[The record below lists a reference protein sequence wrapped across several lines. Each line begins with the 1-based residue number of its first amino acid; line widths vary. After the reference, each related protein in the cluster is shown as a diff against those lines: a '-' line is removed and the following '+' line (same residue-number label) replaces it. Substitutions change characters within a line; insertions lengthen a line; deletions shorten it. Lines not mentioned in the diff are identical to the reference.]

1 MGVVYLAYCGSWLL
15 SLHVPAFYIFNTTP
29 NPTSSSF
36 FQNFFALVDIMAI
49 KYKYYVE
56 KHCANKYKLVNR
68 FIIHG
73 CVSSMQVYTSLVFRT
88 ASAPTQLA
96 FVGYYGIVSVPDHH
110 TPLGKRWSHAASFS
124 G

>member
-1 MGVVYLAYCGSWLL
+1 
-15 SLHVPAFYIFNTTP
+15 
-29 NPTSSSF
+29 
-36 FQNFFALVDIMAI
+36 MAI

-68 FIIHG
+68 LIIHG

-88 ASAPTQLA
+88 ASAPTHLA

-110 TPLGKRWSHAASFS
+110 TPPPPWAKDGLMLQAFQANRK
-124 G
+124 